1 MSLLG
6 KRRLGVSSP
15 LSQRPR
21 AVYQP
26 PNPQSKDIEDL
37 ESLIRSLA
45 DELEYAEEEKARR
58 ERTKSND
65 TANTSGSEGTRSP
78 DLLAT
83 PSDLG
88 SPVSSM
94 GDQVITPPSSTRQPD
109 NAASRGRGG
118 DGKAE
123 LGRGK
128 EKGHASSSN
137 ESERHHA
144 RGTRT
149 GRGKEQGKTTAQWP
163 VEEKVQSTRTRS
175 RREGLNESSGE
186 KKDPVKRTE
195 FQSLIRAALLCELI
209 QVLRENELTRRP
221 STSPDHG
228 SMYRHST
235 LHDPNNPYSTIQL
248 PSPLPS
254 PTYRLFHLPPTSRS
268 RLLATYLP
276 LLAPRADLSKG
287 LSWSHS
293 PSSRSGSCRR
303 EAYWECSGPILW
315 CSMGRFVES
324 GITGCWSGRGW
335 DVFCSIVFR
344 TFCRNEDGMA
354 NQQDHIWPIPP
365 AKQRSS
371 HVVNLCAVKVRGLI
385 YLIHVFYAEKVCN
398 WAFNGN
404 LWYMRERPEKQVS

>member
-1 MSLLG
+1 MSSLG

-15 LSQRPR
+15 LSQHPR
-21 AVYQP
+21 AANQP

-149 GRGKEQGKTTAQWP
+149 GRGKEQGKTTVQEP

-175 RREGLNESSGE
+175 RREGLHGSSEE

-195 FQSLIRAALLCELI
+195 IQSLIRVALLCEL
-209 QVLRENELTRRP
+209 T
-221 STSPDHG
+221 
-228 SMYRHST
+228 
-235 LHDPNNPYSTIQL
+235 
-248 PSPLPS
+248 
-254 PTYRLFHLPPTSRS
+254 
-268 RLLATYLP
+268 
-276 LLAPRADLSKG
+276 
-287 LSWSHS
+287 
-293 PSSRSGSCRR
+293 
-303 EAYWECSGPILW
+303 
-315 CSMGRFVES
+315 
-324 GITGCWSGRGW
+324 
-335 DVFCSIVFR
+335 
-344 TFCRNEDGMA
+344 
-354 NQQDHIWPIPP
+354 
-365 AKQRSS
+365 
-371 HVVNLCAVKVRGLI
+371 
-385 YLIHVFYAEKVCN
+385 
-398 WAFNGN
+398 
-404 LWYMRERPEKQVS
+404 